1 MYSIINSC
9 IDTKFTQRF
18 GPVMANLAIDAVKTV
33 AVNRGDGQKEIDI
46 KKYAKVEKLPGGT
59 VDECKVLTGV
69 IFEKD
74 VVAPDRMRRS
84 IKNPRILLLDCP
96 LEYKKGENQT
106 NVEMMKEE
114 DWSTLLQM
122 EEEHVKNQCEQIAQF
137 KPDLVITEKGVSDLA
152 IHFLGKHNISAMR
165 RLRKTDNN
173 RIARA
178 TGATIVN
185 RTDEIRESDVG
196 TGAGLFEVQKIGEE
210 YFSAIVDCKDPKAC
224 SIVLRGASKDV
235 LNEVERNLHDAMGVA
250 KNVVQEP
257 RLLPGGGAVEM
268 ATSRILH
275 EQAEHVEGV
284 EQLPYRA
291 VAEALEV
298 IPRTLMHNCGT
309 NVIRTLTKLRAK
321 HAERTNESTTYGVDG
336 NTGEVRDMREAG
348 IWEPYAVKA
357 QTVKTAIESAT
368 MLLRIDDI
376 VSGTSKKEGSQPQQG
391 KTSTFTEDDADE

>member
-33 AVNRGDGQKEIDI
+33 AVDLDGGKKEIDM
-46 KKYAKVEKLPGGT
+46 KKYAKVEKLPGGS
-59 VDECKVLTGV
+59 VDDCKVLSGV

-74 VVAPDRMRRS
+74 VVAPGRMRRH
-84 IKNPRILLLDCP
+84 IRNPRILLLDCP

-122 EEEHVKNQCEQIAQF
+122 EEEHVKQQCEQVAQF
-137 KPDLVITEKGVSDLA
+137 QPDLVITEKGVSDLA

-178 TGATIVN
+178 TGATVVN
-185 RTDEIRESDVG
+185 RTDEISESDIG

-210 YFSAIVDCKDPKAC
+210 YFSAIVDCNSPKAC
-224 SIVLRGASKDV
+224 SVVLRGASKDV

-250 KNVVQEP
+250 KNVVQDP
-257 RLLPGGGAVEM
+257 KLLPGGGAVEM
-268 ATSRILH
+268 AASRKLH
-275 EQAEHVEGV
+275 EKADRIEGV

-298 IPRTLMHNCGT
+298 IPRTLMHNCGA

-321 HAERTNESTTYGVDG
+321 HAEGTPESATYGVDG
-336 NTGEVRDMREAG
+336 NTGEVKDMREAG
-348 IWEPYAVKA
+348 IWEPYAVKT

-376 VSGTSKKEGSQPQQG
+376 VSGTSKKGSSQPQQG
-391 KTSTFTEDDADE
+391 TSTFTEDDAE